1 MIKVRI
7 GPDGSLKY
15 ETVGF
20 QGSACLSKGDEFAN
34 KMGGIQADTQYTEE
48 MYNEDQTE
56 CGRVDVHVSE

>member
-1 MIKVRI
+1 MIKVKI

-20 QGSACLSKGDEFAN
+20 QGTACLSKGDEFAN

-48 MYNEDQTE
+48 MYNESE
-56 CGRVDVHVSE
+56 VESERVSINVGE